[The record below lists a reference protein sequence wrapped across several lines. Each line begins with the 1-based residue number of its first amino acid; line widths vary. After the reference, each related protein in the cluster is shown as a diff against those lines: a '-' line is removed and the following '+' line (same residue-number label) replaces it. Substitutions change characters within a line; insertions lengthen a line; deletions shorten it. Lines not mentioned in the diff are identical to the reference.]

1 MDVTAEEK
9 LSTIIIDMMNDKF
22 NDGTKYT
29 NDTKTEITKEYL
41 NQVLDYIKDNT
52 KVTISYTGTITET
65 GSPDPVIMDV
75 VDTKITKNH
84 QNYTGVNFE
93 EWVGHIMES
102 LYNNVFISSG
112 AYLAEPLVQT
122 NLFNVSIKSLT
133 PVVIQ
138 SYQSNVKTAYDNDCD
153 DNGRLKD
160 DADIVKDC
168 QVALLTCI
176 LNTLR
181 AAVSNQYAA
190 QNNAGSSSGLGVVS
204 IITIT

>member
-29 NDTKTEITKEYL
+29 SDTRTEITKEYL
-41 NQVLDYIKDNT
+41 NKILDYIKDNT

-65 GSPDPVIMDV
+65 GNPDPVIMDIV
-75 VDTKITKNH
+75 NVKITKNH
-84 QNYTGVNFE
+84 QNYTGVTFD
-93 EWVGHIMES
+93 EWISHIMES
-102 LYNNVFISSG
+102 IYNNVFVSNG
-112 AYLAEPLVQT
+112 AYLDQPLVQT

-133 PVVIQ
+133 PVTIR

-168 QVALLTCI
+168 QVSLLTDI

-181 AAVSNQYAA
+181 AAVSNRYAA